1 MQKLREAK
9 KVDRGLNVHKYQKEL
24 KFKMRNFKLL
34 TQLLLSKGANID
46 QKDNFGATPLMY
58 ASQGGVCQMMQILIR
73 DGKADLERK
82 DKYSNTALHYA
93 IAYNQIAAA
102 NFLEDHGADAL
113 ALNDIDETPT
123 DVAGIRKKLLD
134 PNRYDYEKNRARE
147 DSDYTTTDNDYSS
160 TTDNNY
166 SSSTSMD
173 SRPSKSRPRHPRHKS
188 KLKKIADEVDRE
200 ESLKQKKKNNNA
212 LKDAANEV
220 AREEAEGS
228 TSGRS
233 KKKKASLKDIAAA
246 ISSDEDDY
254 DDDEFEGNATG
265 GAKPTKPSRP
275 SGAASRPASGARPTA
290 KKPTTASRPASRPQG
305 RPKGRPVSGASR
317 PTRPTRNA

>member
-1 MQKLREAK
+1 MMRKLKEAK

-24 KFKMRNFKLL
+24 KVKMRNFKLL
-34 TQLLLSKGANID
+34 TQLLLSKGANVD

-58 ASQGGVCQMMQILIR
+58 ASQGGVCQMMEILIR
-73 DGKADLERK
+73 DGNADLERK
-82 DKYSNTALHYA
+82 DKYNNTALHYA

-102 NFLEDHGADAL
+102 NFLEDNGADAL

-134 PNRYDYEKNRARE
+134 PNRYDYGKNRNDG

-166 SSSTSMD
+166 SSSTSTD
-173 SRPSKSRPRHPRHKS
+173 NRSSKSRPRHPRHRS

-200 ESLKQKKKNNNA
+200 EELKQKKKKNSA
-212 LKDAANEV
+212 LKEAANEV
-220 AREEAEGS
+220 AREEAGGRNS
-228 TSGRS
+228 SRS
-233 KKKKASLKDIAAA
+233 KKNKSSLKDIAAA

-254 DDDEFEGNATG
+254 NDDDFEGNDTG
-265 GAKPTKPSRP
+265 TAKPSKPSRP
-275 SGAASRPASGARPTA
+275 SGAASRPVGGARPTA
-290 KKPTTASRPASRPQG
+290 KKPSTASRPQG
-305 RPKGRPVSGASR
+305 RPKGRPSGASR
-317 PTRPTRNA
+317 PTRPSRNT